1 MSLAAARLNQLGF
14 KVVNIV
20 KTSLYQGLLFFDGS
34 LWLDLLDNER
44 GFKEIA
50 S

>member
-1 MSLAAARLNQLGF
+1 MSLAAARLKQLGF

-34 LWLDLLDNER
+34 LWLDLLDDER